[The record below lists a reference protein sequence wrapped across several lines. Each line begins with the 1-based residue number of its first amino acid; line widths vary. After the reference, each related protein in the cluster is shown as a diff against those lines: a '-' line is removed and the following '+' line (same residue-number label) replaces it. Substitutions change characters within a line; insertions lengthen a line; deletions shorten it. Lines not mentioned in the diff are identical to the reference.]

1 MNNSRYSSLEIRILL
16 EFVQKL
22 GHLTYATTQAIQ
34 PEFVARTGSWRSSGA
49 LYLAAYRAEQGYYND
64 LI

>member
-1 MNNSRYSSLEIRILL
+1 MNYGRYTGEEIRVLL
-16 EFVQKL
+16 EFVHEY

-49 LYLAAYRAEQGYYND
+49 LYLAAYRAEQGYYDD
-64 LI
+64 LV

>member
-1 MNNSRYSSLEIRILL
+1 MNYARYTGSEIRVLL
-16 EFVQKL
+16 EYVQKF

-34 PEFVARTGSWRSSGA
+34 PDFVARTGSWRSSGA